1 MSLKDWFSK
10 KARHTDDYQV
20 IAHSD
25 LFDAEWYLKQNP
37 DVAANKIDPVL
48 HYLEQGWKEGREPSA
63 RFSGK
68 VYLDSYEDVKE
79 ANINPLLHYETFGR
93 KESRSNF
100 SPASPK
106 TSSLERY
113 SSWVEDLHEN
123 KAEFVENDRRF
134 YSRNEHDPKIFAY
147 YLPQFHSVPVNDKN
161 FGKGFTEWVNVAR
174 SSPLYYGHVQPRI
187 PYDVG
192 FYNLEDIKVIE
203 RQVQLAKQYGVY
215 GFGFYYYWFSGE
227 KVLEKPLKLF
237 LNSDIDFKFHLMWAN
252 ENWAKLWDG
261 GNRDIILEQK
271 FDSSDIDD
279 FYKDILPYIK
289 DERYEKI
296 QHKPVLAVY
305 RPTLFGEDLFCRFVS
320 RMNELAQND
329 GFDGFYFLGTNFQDF
344 SDTQKYHLEGI
355 IEFPPH
361 GMHNLK
367 AIPNTDVEWFNTKCN
382 TKLYDAHKWLE
393 EKHHLEDRDI
403 NEFKCC
409 FPSWDNSPRKAYT
422 GGSVLFM
429 KDGDFYR
436 WLSDIISWTKKHH
449 NKTEQY
455 VYINAWNEWGEG
467 ATLEPDTRLGYRAL
481 SDVRKAVESSRSND

>member
-113 SSWVEDLHEN
+113 SSWIENLHEN

-215 GFGFYYYWFSGE
+215 GFCFYYYWFSGK

-344 SDTQKYHLEGI
+344 SDTQKYRLEGI

-467 ATLEPDTRLGYRAL
+467 ATLEPDTRFGYKSL
-481 SDVRKAVESSRSND
+481 FYVRKAVEASKI